1 MAHSSLAPIYFSKA
15 EGLFKGC
22 GETLKLVHGIE
33 YDLLVHFKIA
43 LES

>member
-1 MAHSSLAPIYFSKA
+1 MARSILAPIYFSKA
-15 EGLFKGC
+15 EGLFKGH

-33 YDLLVHFKIA
+33 YGLLVHFKKA